1 MDKTGDLMS
10 ANDIAKALGITV
22 DLFRDLV
29 AKSILPQSLPISTRI
44 KLWSSEDV
52 IGCLWVLKNIHR
64 FKKMT
69 ADEAA
74 KEELLDK

>member
-1 MDKTGDLMS
+1 MDKTGDLMP
-10 ANDIAKALGITV
+10 ANDIAKQLGITV

-29 AKSILPQSLPISTRI
+29 SRGFLPQSLPISPRV

-52 IGCLWVLKNIHR
+52 ACCLWMLKNIHR